1 MHDLKMTNICIFD
14 SIFGII
20 LVYLLGCHKM
30 STLEIGR
37 SRQEIEWFLNEKSI
51 VQLFQYISVQ
61 ESTVNGS
68 LKNENIISRHEQQEI
83 TQTRVQVEAN
93 GVVHKALLKD
103 CSVAKMRTFKDILS
117 TLDVSNDANK
127 EMALK
132 IKEFLGM
139 MKTRMLQMHT
149 L

>member
-1 MHDLKMTNICIFD
+1 MPFAYCIFNA
-14 SIFGII
+14 IFSI
-20 LVYLLGCHKM
+20 LVNFIGCHKM

-37 SRQEIEWFLNEKSI
+37 SKIEWFLNEKSI

-68 LKNENIISRHEQQEI
+68 LKNENIISRQEQQEI
-83 TQTRVQVEAN
+83 TQTGVQVKAN

-103 CSVAKMRTFKDILS
+103 CSVTKMGTFKDIL
-117 TLDVSNDANK
+117 TLDVTNDANK

-139 MKTRMLQMHT
+139 MKPECFKCTHSEHY
-149 L
+149 